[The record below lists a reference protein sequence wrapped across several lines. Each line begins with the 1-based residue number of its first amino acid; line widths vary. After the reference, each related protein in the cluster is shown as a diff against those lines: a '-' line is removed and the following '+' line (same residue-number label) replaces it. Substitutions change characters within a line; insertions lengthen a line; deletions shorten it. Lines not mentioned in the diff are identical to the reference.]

1 MQLTGKERLFM
12 ERTARRKNL
21 FLAFS
26 LLSTA
31 AAAFLLL
38 YHGLVA
44 KDLDAL
50 RFVIIILLLLVGRA
64 HLRQYRSAIILNKLL
79 QKVDETQVSRQPEAD
94 KPD

>member
-31 AAAFLLL
+31 VAAFLLL

-44 KDLDAL
+44 KDLNAL
-50 RFVIIILLLLVGRA
+50 RFVIILLLLLAGRA

>member
-26 LLSTA
+26 ILSTA
-31 AAAFLLL
+31 VAAFLLL
-38 YHGLVA
+38 YHGLVT
-44 KDLDAL
+44 KDLNAL
-50 RFVIIILLLLVGRA
+50 RFVIVLLLLLAGRA